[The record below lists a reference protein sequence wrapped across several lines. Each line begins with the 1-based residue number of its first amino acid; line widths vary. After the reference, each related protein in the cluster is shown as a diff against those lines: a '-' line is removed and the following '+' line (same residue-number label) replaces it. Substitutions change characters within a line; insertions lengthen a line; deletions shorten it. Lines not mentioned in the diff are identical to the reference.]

1 MTEDIKNQTPGAAG
15 DPVVS
20 TPTPDPAKVAPP
32 ATPTMEYKDG
42 AVFADGKKMVKESD
56 LMALKQS
63 SESAAEKA
71 QTVHNEAVDAVR
83 LELSAAQQALADS
96 NAKLTEAQDAQGK
109 GATTD
114 EEVARIK
121 QERED
126 ALAKVETL
134 TTEAGKA
141 LELKK
146 ALLIAQFPGVT
157 VEKLADK
164 TMQQL
169 DSFEEALKAVS
180 STKGGGIGPYAAGG
194 GLGQATPQ
202 TDYERR
208 QAALASAPV
217 GTRTAE
223 PSNK

>member
-1 MTEDIKNQTPGAAG
+1 
-15 DPVVS
+15 
-20 TPTPDPAKVAPP
+20 
-32 ATPTMEYKDG
+32 MEYKDG

-83 LELSAAQQALADS
+83 LELSGAQQALADS
-96 NAKLTEAQDAQGK
+96 NAKLTEAKDAQGK

-126 ALAKVETL
+126 ALAKVGTL

-157 VEKLADK
+157 AEKLAEK
-164 TMQQL
+164 TMEQL

-180 STKGGGIGPYAAGG
+180 SAPGGFIGPYAAVG
-194 GLGQATPQ
+194 GLGQSTPP
-202 TDYERR
+202 T
-208 QAALASAPV
+208 
-217 GTRTAE
+217 
-223 PSNK
+223 

>member
-1 MTEDIKNQTPGAAG
+1 METENQDKKAGAAG

-83 LELSAAQQALADS
+83 LELSTAQQALADS
-96 NAKLTEAQDAQGK
+96 NAKLTEAKDAQGK

-114 EEVARIK
+114 EEVAGIR
-121 QERED
+121 QERD
-126 ALAKVETL
+126 SALAKVETL

-146 ALLIAQFPGVT
+146 ALLVAQFPGVT
-157 VEKLADK
+157 AEKLADK

-180 STKGGGIGPYAAGG
+180 SAKGGGIGGYAVGG
-194 GLGQATPQ
+194 GLGNAAPQ
-202 TDYERR
+202 SDYERR
-208 QAALASAPV
+208 AAALESASV

>member
-1 MTEDIKNQTPGAAG
+1 MVEDIKNQTPGAAG

-96 NAKLTEAQDAQGK
+96 NAKLTEARDAQGK
-109 GATTD
+109 GATSNED
-114 EEVARIK
+114 VARIE
-121 QERED
+121 QERD
-126 ALAKVETL
+126 NALAKVETL

-180 STKGGGIGPYAAGG
+180 STKVGGIGPYAAGG

-223 PSNK
+223 PAQK

>member
-15 DPVVS
+15 DPAVS
-20 TPTPDPAKVAPP
+20 TPTPDPAKVAPST
-32 ATPTMEYKDG
+32 TPTMEYKDG

-71 QTVHNEAVDAVR
+71 QTVHNEAVDTVR
-83 LELSAAQQALADS
+83 LELSTEQQKVADS
-96 NAKLTEAQDAQGK
+96 NAKLKEAQDAQGK

-114 EEVARIK
+114 EEVAGIK
-121 QERED
+121 QERD
-126 ALAKVETL
+126 NALAKVETL
-134 TTEAGKA
+134 TVEAGKA

-146 ALLIAQFPGVT
+146 ALLIAQYPGVT

-180 STKGGGIGPYAAGG
+180 SVKGGGIGAYATGG
-194 GLGQATPQ
+194 GLGNVAPP
-202 TDYERR
+202 TDYDRR
-208 QAALASAPV
+208 KAALESAAV

-223 PSNK
+223 PTK

>member
-1 MTEDIKNQTPGAAG
+1 MTENQTEIPGAAG
-15 DPVVS
+15 EPAVS
-20 TPTPDPAKVAPP
+20 TPTPDPAKAAPST
-32 ATPTMEYKDG
+32 TPTMEYKDG

-71 QTVHNEAVDAVR
+71 QAAHNEAVDTVR
-83 LELSAAQQALADS
+83 LELSTAQQALADS
-96 NAKLTEAQDAQGK
+96 NAKLTEAQEAQGK
-109 GATTD
+109 GATTNED
-114 EEVARIK
+114 VARIE
-121 QERED
+121 QERND

-134 TTEAGKA
+134 TVEAGKA

-146 ALLIAQFPGVT
+146 ALLIAQYPGVT

-164 TMQQL
+164 TMTQL
-169 DSFEEALKAVS
+169 DSLEEALKAVS
-180 STKGGGIGPYAAGG
+180 STKGGGIGGYAVGG
-194 GLGQATPQ
+194 GLGAAVPQ

-217 GTRTAE
+217 GTRTAVPE
-223 PSNK
+223 QK